1 MNPKEQSNHY
11 LMKII
16 LLCFVDIPNH
26 TGSFKFIV
34 RVINVSLSG
43 NYLVDAKT
51 FNTVDIEGTIYNKT
65 YTHMH
70 GWDAN
75 ACLQE
80 NIPVPLDKEAVIRQF
95 IPLVKIDAICFK
107 NAIEIFYRAELLDFL
122 IKCA

>member
-43 NYLVDAKT
+43 NYLVDAKS

-75 ACLQE
+75 A
-80 NIPVPLDKEAVIRQF
+80 
-95 IPLVKIDAICFK
+95 
-107 NAIEIFYRAELLDFL
+107 IEIFYRAELLDFFNKVR
-122 IKCA
+122 IVGEGGVEKPFYTR